1 MSNAIS
7 TLLQFSPY
15 DHSWL
20 AQFFSLVVLP
30 FAHEDLAIILGAY
43 IVVNKIMPVGLVA
56 LSIYGGMVASDFALY
71 GIGAGARRLP
81 WLCRLAVDH
90 RVRSVA
96 ETLNRNLFGVVALC
110 RVVPGVVFIAMV
122 ACGWT
127 RVPFGRFSVASFLVS
142 ALYLPL
148 MLYLVVVFGDAMDDH
163 VGWWAWPFLVF
174 VLASL
179 DLWRRRVFAFQPAS
193 EGAVEGAVSG
203 AAVSDRW
210 MWARN
215 AQRRGIVLG
224 RRIASVLLCLPL
236 MLSWLRFAWRHRSLT
251 LPTVANPRLQGR
263 GGSGDLLSDYLV
275 DVAIQERS
283 WIADFVV
290 VTRGGGSAALYA
302 DLDRAV
308 QSIGNAGLTFPLI
321 AKPDLK
327 WHGQGVR
334 RIDDVQ
340 ALREYLRD
348 FPGGARLVLQRFVPY
363 AGEAAVLYARLPGAE
378 SGRILSL
385 TFRHHP
391 QVVGAPSAPTIAH
404 DARRYITP
412 ALEARF
418 DAIAKSM
425 SEFHYGRFD
434 LRFAAADDLK
444 RGENFSI
451 VGVNGIGAE
460 AIDVL
465 ATHLPVAEAY
475 RRLVDQQRIVFL
487 IGERNRA
494 RGFKPAGCA
503 DFFRSLVRRT
513 ALMRRY
519 PASA

>member
-7 TLLQFSPY
+7 ALLQFPPY

-20 AQFFSLVVLP
+20 AQFFSLIALP

-90 RVRSVA
+90 RVRGAA

-110 RVVPGVVFIAMV
+110 RVVPGVVFIAMI

-127 RVPFGRFSVASFLVS
+127 RVPFGRFSLASFLVS

-148 MLYLVVVFGDAMDDH
+148 MLYLAVVFGDAMDDH
-163 VGWWAWPFLVF
+163 VGWWAWPFLVL

-179 DLWRRRVFAFQPAS
+179 DLWRRRVFAFQHEAVGAAS
-193 EGAVEGAVSG
+193 GGVSG
-203 AAVSDRW
+203 AAVSDRETPES
-210 MWARN
+210 N
-215 AQRRGIVLG
+215 AQRRGIALGQRFAQAVLY
-224 RRIASVLLCLPL
+224 LPL
-236 MLSWLRFAWRHRSLT
+236 MLNWLRFAWRHRSLT
-251 LPTVANPRLQGR
+251 LPTVANPRLPGR
-263 GGSGDLLSDYLV
+263 GRSGESLSDYLA
-275 DVAIQERS
+275 DVSLQERS

-290 VTRGGGSAALYA
+290 VTRGAGAAALYA
-302 DLDRAV
+302 DLDRAM
-308 QSIGNAGLTFPLI
+308 QSIESAGLTFPLV

-327 WHGQGVR
+327 RHGQGVH

-340 ALREYLRD
+340 ALRDYLRD
-348 FPGGARLVLQRFVPY
+348 FTGGARLVLQRFVPY

-385 TFRHHP
+385 TFRRHS
-391 QVVGAPSAPTIAH
+391 QVPGAPGVPALAY

-425 SEFHYGRFD
+425 NEFHYGRFD
-434 LRFAAADDLK
+434 LRFAAPEDLK
-444 RGENFSI
+444 CGESFSI

-460 AIDVL
+460 ATDVL
-465 ATHLPVAEAY
+465 AAHLPVAEAY

-494 RGFKPAGCA
+494 RGFKPVGCA
-503 DFFRSLVRRT
+503 DVVRSLIRRT
-513 ALMRRY
+513 AHVRRY